1 MHKIIFENI
10 FTFEFFILSN
20 LVSLVITKC
29 GELFASSF
37 AIMYENV
44 INIFFQI
51 FQLFSSFSI
60 NTWNLATGK
69 LSEVGHKV
77 MEDLDSG
84 WQASSGWIES
94 VWMSTSGMKNL

>member
-1 MHKIIFENI
+1 
-10 FTFEFFILSN
+10 
-20 LVSLVITKC
+20 
-29 GELFASSF
+29 
-37 AIMYENV
+37 MYENV
-44 INIFFQI
+44 INI
-51 FQLFSSFSI
+51 FSSFSI

-69 LSEVGHKV
+69 MSEVGHKV